1 MDREEAEAFT
11 SGLGQVFGGGW
22 QLILSAQRM
31 GIPQALGMST
41 DAWVHE
47 RLGGYVR
54 LSIEDRRQ
62 AVAELTE
69 AGLSSR
75 QAADVLGV
83 GRSTVAR
90 DQQAGPF
97 GPDAD
102 GGPGEMWATHD
113 PNGSDAPPDYTDEEA
128 QQVLPKHVGCVRRRA
143 NPEWVAE
150 PSQ

>member
-83 GRSTVAR
+83 NRQTVMNDR
-90 DQQAGPF
+90 HAGKEL
-97 GPDAD
+97 PDD
-102 GGPGEMWATHD
+102 DDVPGELWARGGEKLPENTPD
-113 PNGSDAPPDYTDEEA
+113 P
-128 QQVLPKHVGCVRRRA
+128 
-143 NPEWVAE
+143 
-150 PSQ
+150 